1 MPPVLLEPPLE
12 LLEEVLLDALLL
24 EDEEELPV
32 LPKLDEPPDD
42 ELPDEELDELEEDE
56 LLPDDPPVEPG

>member
-12 LLEEVLLDALLL
+12 LLEDELLDELLL